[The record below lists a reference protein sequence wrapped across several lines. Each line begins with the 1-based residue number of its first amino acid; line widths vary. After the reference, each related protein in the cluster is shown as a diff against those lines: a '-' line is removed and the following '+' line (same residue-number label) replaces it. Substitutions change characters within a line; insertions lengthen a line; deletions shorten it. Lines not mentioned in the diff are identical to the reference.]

1 MPPENRQI
9 QPGAEPAA
17 AALAQVWHQAPVGLA
32 VLQDGNLLAW
42 NPQARRLLA
51 DAVGGAP
58 AAWAR
63 WLEAAC
69 ARLPQAAGG
78 RLALEPR
85 RQGGPALTV
94 ARAASSPDGG
104 LVTVVVDAAA
114 PDTARATSGGLVETI
129 STLSH
134 ELRTPLASIRSSL
147 SLLLA
152 GDAGPLT
159 ADQTRF
165 LGVAAR
171 NVARLDRLVCDLLD
185 LSRDDAGRL
194 RLDCRPVDLGP
205 VLREAVALAV
215 GGGGA
220 GGPSFGTGGP
230 SVDADGI
237 PASFTACV
245 DPDRV
250 TQIVANLVGNARKY
264 VPPGGRVRVWLD
276 AQSAA
281 PEPLAAALAEACRID
296 VRQFTIVV
304 EDNGPGIDPGVIDR
318 VFEPFERGRAEVIG
332 RIGGAGL
339 GLHIVR
345 RLAEAHGGKVSL
357 ASAPGAGTTVWV
369 RLPVAAAGGQLLRA
383 VAHLRGEPARGDP
396 AGGAEGAGPGQP
408 AGPVAVF
415 DGREGGPAAA
425 GRALAA
431 LAELAPGAAGRP
443 CEPAAGCLAVAV
455 LDPAA
460 WTAHAG
466 PAAAGWRLLAPGVP
480 GAPAGSEPGAGAIP
494 GKPGPAPVDNDA

>member
-9 QPGAEPAA
+9 QPGAEPAT
-17 AALAQVWHQAPVGLA
+17 AALSQVWHQAPVGLA
-32 VLQDGNLLAW
+32 VLRDGIIVAW
-42 NPQARRLLA
+42 NPHARRLLE

-69 ARLPQAAGG
+69 ARLLAAPGAGG
-78 RLALEPR
+78 VLEPR

-94 ARAASSPDGG
+94 ALAPAGPARGPVAVALHADGP
-104 LVTVVVDAAA
+104 AAA
-114 PDTARATSGGLVETI
+114 PAPAGGLVETV

-134 ELRTPLASIRSSL
+134 ELRTPLASIRNSL

-152 GDAGPLT
+152 GDAGPLGP
-159 ADQTRF
+159 DQERF

-185 LSRDDAGRL
+185 LSRDDVGRL
-194 RLDCRPVDLGP
+194 RLDCRPVDLGS

-215 GGGGA
+215 GGDGA
-220 GGPSFGTGGP
+220 GGPT
-230 SVDADGI
+230 VEADGI
-237 PASFTACV
+237 PAHFPACV

-264 VPPGGRVRVWLD
+264 VPQGGRVRVWLD
-276 AQSAA
+276 AH
-281 PEPLAAALAEACRID
+281 PGKLEPLAAALADACRID
-296 VRQFTIVV
+296 VRLFTIVV
-304 EDNGPGIDPGVIDR
+304 EDNGPGIDPQVIDR
-318 VFEPFERGRAEVIG
+318 VFEPFERGSAEAIG

-383 VAHLRGEPARGDP
+383 AAQLRDDQLRGGQPRGDADGGPGSP
-396 AGGAEGAGPGQP
+396 AGSW
-408 AGPVAVF
+408 AVF
-415 DGREGGPAAA
+415 SGGRDDPAAA
-425 GRALAA
+425 AQALAA
-431 LAELAPGAAGRP
+431 LAELPPGAVGRT

-455 LDPAA
+455 LDLPA
-460 WTAHAG
+460 WRGDGG
-466 PAAAGWRLLAPGVP
+466 PAAAGWCLAHV
-480 GAPAGSEPGAGAIP
+480 GAPAVTAAHAGAFP
-494 GKPGPAPVDNDA
+494 GKPGPAPVDNEA